1 MGVRSSMVMEAED
14 GATGVRHSDALREL
28 HPESSIISLHLW
40 QEQAIDKWRLC
51 DPNLV
56 QGEVKDKEYRGIVQA
71 VTGAGKTVF
80 AMECIW
86 VWLQEHPAGNVTVLV
101 PTRALQRQWRAILRQ
116 TFDLP
121 VGVYGG
127 GRKEWKQ
134 INVAT
139 MNTAAKGLPNGDMD
153 GDHLI
158 VCDEC
163 HNLGSESRRYA
174 VLNNKH
180 TAVLGLSATPE
191 REDSGLSV
199 VSYICGPVVYRYGY
213 DDARLDDV
221 IMPFV
226 VRAVAT
232 PLTRYEMKVYEEL
245 SEDIKKI
252 GFIIRG
258 RYGPETNP
266 FTIKQDPSD
275 PDRTVDHFKK
285 LCRDRKDIVNR
296 AYHRFSC
303 IDAILEMHEGARGM
317 IFHERIDQVDWM
329 VEKYSGYVPE
339 TLPDG
344 LTTWDEAGIAEPYV
358 DQWADINPAVYHGNK
373 STGDNDR
380 ALEAFKTG
388 ESQLLFSVK
397 ALREGVDVPDADLGI
412 MVSGTNAT
420 RARVQTLGR
429 CLRKGEADE
438 AVIYL
443 LYVPGTTD
451 AKGLANLK
459 HRGRLPAGAI
469 EFWNYNGE
477 SLTKVGREDATLGR
491 PKRDSQTK
499 MRKRHICPD
508 CKKDFYSADAAK
520 KENHFCAPHRTKG
533 GRRPIN
539 VFDLARRN
547 KRK

>member
-1 MGVRSSMVMEAED
+1 MEAED
-14 GATGVRHSDALREL
+14 AATGIKHSDALREL

-40 QEQAIDKWRLC
+40 QEQAIDKWRLA

-56 QGEVKDKEYRGIVQA
+56 QGEAKDKEYRGIVQA

-80 AMECIW
+80 AMECIS

-101 PTRALQRQWRAILRQ
+101 PTRALSRQWRTILRQ

-127 GRKEWKQ
+127 GRKDWRQ

-139 MNTAAKGLPNGDMD
+139 MNTAAKGLPNGDD
-153 GDHLI
+153 EGDHLI
-158 VCDEC
+158 VADEC
-163 HNLGSESRRYA
+163 HNLGSDSRRYA

-180 TAVLGLSATPE
+180 TAILGLSATPE

-213 DDARLDDV
+213 DDARLDEV

-232 PLTRYEMKVYEEL
+232 PLTKYEQEVYEEY
-245 SEDIKKI
+245 SEAIKKLS
-252 GFIIRG
+252 FIIRG
-258 RYGPETNP
+258 RYGSECNP
-266 FTIKQDPSD
+266 FTIKDDPND
-275 PDRTVDHFKK
+275 PDLTLASFRKH
-285 LCRDRKDIVNR
+285 CRDRKDLVNR

-303 IDAILEMHEGARGM
+303 IDAILRLHDGCRGM
-317 IFHERIDQVDWM
+317 VFHERIDQVDWM
-329 VEKYSGYVPE
+329 VKKYSNGECPE

-344 LTTWDEAGIAEPYV
+344 ITPWEDAGVEQPDV
-358 DQWADINPAVYHGNK
+358 SDLQMVPAVYHGKKN
-373 STGDNDR
+373 TRENDE
-380 ALEAFKTG
+380 ALESFKKG
-388 ESQLLFSVK
+388 ESRLLFSVK

-438 AVIYL
+438 AVIYI

-451 AKGLANLK
+451 AKGLSNLK
-459 HRGRLPAGAI
+459 HNGRLPEGAI
-469 EFWNYNGE
+469 EFWSYNGYE
-477 SLTKVGREDATLGR
+477 LKMHGREDAAIGR

-508 CKKDFYSADAAK
+508 CKKDFYSADAAL
-520 KENHFCAPHRTKG
+520 KENHFCAPHRTRG

-539 VFDLARRN
+539 IMNLARKN
-547 KRK
+547 KKRK